1 LIETAA
7 TRLTGTLRET
17 DYWDYKLHSSLLPL
31 QNNFR
36 FGTSHDRKFNLAGS
50 KTDAMRGN

>member
-17 DYWDYKLHSSLLPL
+17 DYWDYELHGSLLPL

-36 FGTSHDRKFNLAGS
+36 FGTSHGRKFNLAGS
-50 KTDAMRGN
+50 KTDDM

>member
-1 LIETAA
+1 LIETVA

-17 DYWDYKLHSSLLPL
+17 DYWDYELHGSLLPL

-36 FGTSHDRKFNLAGS
+36 FGTSHGRKFNLEGS
-50 KTDAMRGN
+50 KTDAM